1 MFLEDSR
8 MRHGGFGFS

>member
-8 MRHGGFGFS
+8 MRHGGFGFG